1 MNTDKHWGNE
11 EISGLATSYIKRV
24 KSLKLE
30 EKKKLKRREL
40 KATRLHEKKQQRMA
54 RRKEFLEEGIRLKI
68 GEKGERDQRIA
79 DMLGLNASDV
89 KDHKDRK
96 YVTNL
101 EMGDLN

>member
-1 MNTDKHWGNE
+1 
-11 EISGLATSYIKRV
+11 
-24 KSLKLE
+24 
-30 EKKKLKRREL
+30 
-40 KATRLHEKKQQRMA
+40 MA
-54 RRKEFLEEGIRLKI
+54 RRKEFREEGIRLKI